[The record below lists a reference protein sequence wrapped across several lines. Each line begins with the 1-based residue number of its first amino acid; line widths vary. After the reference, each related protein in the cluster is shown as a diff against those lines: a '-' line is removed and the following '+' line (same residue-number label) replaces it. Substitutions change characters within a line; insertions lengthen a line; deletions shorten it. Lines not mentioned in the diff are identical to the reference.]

1 MNKETQQKISKAA
14 SRACIGKHFG
24 ISGQAVGKWIYENGV
39 PQKRIVP
46 LCRFLNWEV
55 TPHEIDPEAYPTQL
69 TACRNRKA
77 EHANTSLST
86 KYRIQHR
93 RSDKAK
99 STERG

>member
-24 ISGQAVGKWIYENGV
+24 ICGQAVGKWIYENGV

-55 TPHEIDPEAYPTQL
+55 TPHEIDPEAYPNPTDGLPKQ
-69 TACRNRKA
+69 
-77 EHANTSLST
+77 E
-86 KYRIQHR
+86 
-93 RSDKAK
+93 
-99 STERG
+99 G